1 MVAIVLSPFTAQLYS
16 AIRSRGAFLTLL
28 DAELSLLLKTTNLP
42 LKFDTT
48 SRSLP
53 LNTNIVPVQNI
64 KFPATAQNGHHVG
77 ITYKLVLSV
86 SVNTNQGQDSTG
98 SLALDLCNV
107 ACGTADVKYSPRSRV
122 WEVCAGWLIVVESGG
137 MVLNG
142 SAYNNGTDLL
152 KEPQLWAKDL
162 IAVRAMLAKEEIES
176 LAMDYKVL
184 VNRVK

>member
-1 MVAIVLSPFTAQLYS
+1 MVSVVLNPFTAQVYS

-28 DAELSLLLKTTNLP
+28 DAELSFLLKTTKLVP
-42 LKFDTT
+42 KFDTPQ
-48 SRSLP
+48 SLP
-53 LNTNIVPVQNI
+53 LNTNIVPVNNI
-64 KFPATAQNGHHVG
+64 KSQATAQNSHHEG
-77 ITYKLVLSV
+77 ITYKVVLSV
-86 SVNTNQGQDSTG
+86 SVNSNQGQDSTG

-107 ACGTADVKYSPRSRV
+107 ACGTVDVKYSPRSRV

-152 KEPQLWAKDL
+152 EEPHLWAKDL
-162 IAVRAMLAKEEIES
+162 IAVRAMLVKEEIES
-176 LAMDYKVL
+176 LAMDYKVM

>member
-1 MVAIVLSPFTAQLYS
+1 MVAVILNPFTAHLYS

-42 LKFDTT
+42 LKFDTAPP
-48 SRSLP
+48 SLP
-53 LNTNIVPVQNI
+53 LNTNIVPVHNT
-64 KFPATAQNGHHVG
+64 ATAQNGHHVG
-77 ITYKLVLSV
+77 ITYKLLLSV
-86 SVNTNQGQDSTG
+86 SVNSNQGQDSTG

-122 WEVCAGWLIVVESGG
+122 SEVCAGWLIVVESGG

-152 KEPQLWAKDL
+152 KEPHLWAKDL

-184 VNRVK
+184 ANRVK